1 MGAAVVALRPL
12 WSTAD
17 LAACLSFS
25 PRTVRRWR
33 VQGIGPAWF
42 RVGRAVRYDPAEVY
56 RWLDE
61 DCEWSP
67 AVAGPSPEDVTAWRA
82 AARMTRRRR
91 RSRGACRGQLR
102 LVVPG

>member
-1 MGAAVVALRPL
+1 MGAAVLALRPL
-12 WSTAD
+12 WSTGEV
-17 LAACLSFS
+17 AACLSFS

-33 VQGIGPAWF
+33 AQGIGPAWF

-67 AVAGPSPEDVTAWRA
+67 AVEPPSPEDVAAWRA

-91 RSRGACRGQLR
+91 RSRGVCPGQLR
-102 LVVPG
+102 LVAPG